1 MLQKTKIK
9 GGLLCAVHVKETI
22 ILLRRLPILRE
33 NRILEILMKLYWQ
46 TVLPG
51 LKDSRAIRYFSV
63 NDFSREE
70 RNKKEEQMKKLKNDL
85 DMYNRWMEELRSEN
99 S

>member
-1 MLQKTKIK
+1 MRIKIITKVRYITEVQIMRCNQVTIDIK
-9 GGLLCAVHVKETI
+9 RFGFSY
-22 ILLRRLPILRE
+22 
-33 NRILEILMKLYWQ
+33 NQ
-46 TVLPG
+46 
-51 LKDSRAIRYFSV
+51 SRAIRYFSV

>member
-1 MLQKTKIK
+1 MRIKIITK
-9 GGLLCAVHVKETI
+9 VKYITEVEIMRCNQVTI
-22 ILLRRLPILRE
+22 DIERFGFSY
-33 NRILEILMKLYWQ
+33 NQ
-46 TVLPG
+46 
-51 LKDSRAIRYFSV
+51 SRAIRYFSV